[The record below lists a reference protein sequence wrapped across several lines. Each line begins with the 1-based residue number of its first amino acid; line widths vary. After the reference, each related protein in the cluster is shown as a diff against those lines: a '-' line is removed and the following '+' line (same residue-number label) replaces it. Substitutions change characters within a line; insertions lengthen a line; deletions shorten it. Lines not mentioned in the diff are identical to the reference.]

1 MSGTQW
7 DPTLMAG
14 LKALAETSF
23 PKRCANC
30 GAVYQ
35 DVNDYVTRTT
45 PMSAVRSGL
54 KQSRDDDGQTIV
66 ELFRNCACGSTL
78 IDFFGDR
85 RDMSEAGGKRR
96 QRFAELLAYLEGAG
110 IEPVV
115 ARAELL
121 KVMRGGASEILAR
134 VRPPKR
140 A

>member
-7 DPTLMAG
+7 DPKLMAG

-35 DVNDYVTRTT
+35 DVNDYVTRTA

-66 ELFRNCACGSTL
+66 ELFRNCTCGSTL
-78 IDFFGDR
+78 IDFFSDR
-85 RDMSEAGGKRR
+85 RDMSGTGGERR
-96 QRFAELLAYLEGAG
+96 QRFADLLTYLASTGLD
-110 IEPVV
+110 PVV

-121 KVMRGGASEILAR
+121 KTMSGGISEILAR
-134 VRPPKR
+134 VHPPKKD
-140 A
+140 